1 MTKPKRNPRQPGRK
15 SAASLSIVRPAEP
28 KPAPAPR
35 NLPAPPA
42 HLSEASKALWTST
55 VAGWDLDLHHQRL
68 LRLACEALDLAEQAR
83 LELVE
88 HGRTTITEANG
99 GIRAHP
105 ATAIARDNRTLAARL
120 IRDLGLDE
128 ESDNAR

>member
-1 MTKPKRNPRQPGRK
+1 MTKPKRNPAQRGRK

-28 KPAPAPR
+28 TPKPSPR
-35 NLPAPPA
+35 SLPQPPP
-42 HLSEASKALWTST
+42 HLSDGSKALWKST
-55 VAGWDLDLHHQRL
+55 LAGWDLDTHHQRL
-68 LRLACEALDLAEQAR
+68 LCLACEALDLAEQAR

-88 HGRTTITEANG
+88 HGRTTITDTNG